1 MTSQR
6 REPRRHGRGTGAAL
20 RTPRARAARPSS
32 PRRRL
37 GSTVPGEQA
46 TAKGQKGRK
55 ASGEKG
61 SSTWRRAAEGPRG
74 GCCAGTKRTPR
85 MLEDARGASPGAGRP
100 PLSPSCSVLLSAPSR
115 LSAGPPSS
123 TSPSSGTAFPRES
136 RSFPLCPP
144 PPPVSPPRSLRHH
157 GPLRAGSFV
166 NLSLSRRAPAPLTA
180 PCSFQ
185 MRT

>member
-85 MLEDARGASPGAGRP
+85 MLAGRRRARGGRRCRP
-100 PLSPSCSVLLSAPSR
+100 PAPVLRSAPSR

-144 PPPVSPPRSLRHH
+144 PPPVGPPRSLRHH

-166 NLSLSRRAPAPLTA
+166 NLSLSRRAPATPTA
-180 PCSFQ
+180 PCSIQ

>member
-1 MTSQR
+1 MACAGTGRSCCVTSQR
-6 REPRRHGRGTGAAL
+6 REPRRHGRG
-20 RTPRARAARPSS
+20 TPRARAARPSS

-85 MLEDARGASPGAGRP
+85 MLAGSRRARGGRRCRP
-100 PLSPSCSVLLSAPSR
+100 PAPSCAPLLLASR
-115 LSAGPPSS
+115 QGHHRRRLPPPGPPSPVNRA
-123 TSPSSGTAFPRES
+123 PSLSAR
-136 RSFPLCPP
+136 PLHLL
-144 PPPVSPPRSLRHH
+144 VHH
-157 GPLRAGSFV
+157 GL
-166 NLSLSRRAPAPLTA
+166 
-180 PCSFQ
+180 
-185 MRT
+185 